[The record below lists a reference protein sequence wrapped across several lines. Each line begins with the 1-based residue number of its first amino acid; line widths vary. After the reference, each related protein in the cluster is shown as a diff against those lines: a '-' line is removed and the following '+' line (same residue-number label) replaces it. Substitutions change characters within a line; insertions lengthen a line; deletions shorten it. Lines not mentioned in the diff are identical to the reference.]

1 MATALWPHLPWY
13 GARRLCGAH
22 PWFGAR
28 MCRAVRW
35 YGAARWFGVAAA
47 PQDSALYGDRRLT
60 RPVAWSGA
68 LRRTPTGHFP
78 RLIRKNNFPCR
89 LPFQELPLELCAKTF
104 LPQSSPRKA
113 SEDAEEIRNRLPA
126 GQRLLTSAALWKTT

>member
-1 MATALWPHLPWY
+1 MAMAPLPRLPWY

-28 MCRAVRW
+28 MGWGFRGG
-35 YGAARWFGVAAA
+35 GAARWFGVAAA

-60 RPVAWSGA
+60 QPVAWSGA

-78 RLIRKNNFPCR
+78 RLIRKSNFPCR
-89 LPFQELPLELCAKTF
+89 LPFQEPPPELCAKTF

-113 SEDAEEIRNRLPA
+113 AEDAEEIRNRLPA
-126 GQRLLTSAALWKTT
+126 

>member
-1 MATALWPHLPWY
+1 MATALLPHLPWY
-13 GARRLCGAH
+13 GARRLCGGH

-28 MCRAVRW
+28 TCRAVRRC
-35 YGAARWFGVAAA
+35 GAARGFGVAAPPRDLA
-47 PQDSALYGDRRLT
+47 SYGDRRLI

-68 LRRTPTGHFP
+68 LRRIPTGHFP
-78 RLIRKNNFPCR
+78 RPTRKNNFPCR
-89 LPFQELPLELCAKTF
+89 LPFQEPPLELCAKTF

-113 SEDAEEIRNRLPA
+113 AEDAEEIRNRLPA